1 MYGRMTTLKRL
12 RENRDDP
19 AKHPFRRMQADRAIK
34 KIMAQMR
41 DRNLM
46 HLRERLIRATLYG
59 DLYWQWKLENQI
71 RAHEKNFEAIDG
83 RYYSARDE
91 DE

>member
-1 MYGRMTTLKRL
+1 MYGRMTTLRRL
-12 RENRDDP
+12 KEDRDNP

-41 DRNLM
+41 DRKLM

-59 DLYWQWKLENQI
+59 DLYWQWKIENLI
-71 RAHEKNFEAIDG
+71 RAHEKDMEAIDNHF
-83 RYYSARDE
+83 YTKRDE